1 MLKIEKMITIDNT
14 GMPVAPSVTQL
25 LDKDLLLLY
34 KRDTSKDKSKYIAE
48 CGVIYYL
55 GDPKSPAKQQGL
67 TDKEALA
74 MAVDNFDLPKT
85 YVPDNLVTKLIGKYY
100 KQNITEAGVALE
112 VLQKSI
118 HLVSISANRINDTLN
133 AFIANP
139 TIELTE
145 ISQILT
151 IIDSVNKRI
160 SEIPSLTKALKTA
173 YENLQNEEEDVKARG
188 GKSIL
193 SSMNGDE
200 DVY

>member
-145 ISQILT
+145 ISQILA

>member
-1 MLKIEKMITIDNT
+1 MLRIEKMITIDNT

-34 KRDTSKDKSKYIAE
+34 KRDTSRDKSKYIAE

-74 MAVDNFDLPKT
+74 MAIDNFDLPKT

-139 TIELTE
+139 TIKLTE

-160 SEIPSLTKALKTA
+160 SEIPALTKALKTA

-188 GKSIL
+188 G
-193 SSMNGDE
+193 NE
-200 DVY
+200 WR

>member
-1 MLKIEKMITIDNT
+1 MLRIEKMITIDNT

-74 MAVDNFDLPKT
+74 MAIDNFDLPKT

-139 TIELTE
+139 TIKLTE

-160 SEIPSLTKALKTA
+160 SEIPALTKALKTA

>member
-14 GMPVAPSVTQL
+14 GMPIAPSVTQL

-85 YVPDNLVTKLIGKYY
+85 YVPDNLVNKLIGKYY

-145 ISQILT
+145 ISQILA